1 MLSLI
6 TIEKIHCERDHELHT
21 DTVPVLILLKMNV
34 VDMKGATK
42 RKSLIDGAAGGY
54 GRIVMILVVMVF
66 VFFDSHP

>member
-6 TIEKIHCERDHELHT
+6 TIEKIQCERDHELHT

-54 GRIVMILVVMVF
+54 GRIVMIVMVF